1 MGHFPPITQCLHG
14 TDATAAFA
22 CCFGLGREGLGWGCE
37 GLGCGCE
44 GLASSCHLLASF
56 FMCLANAFASHVCPD
71 LSTITLSSMKCN
83 RFSIADIT
91 SSYAGPGSSAI
102 DAGIE
107 DIQAT
112 CSGHYYVSPP
122 ANYGPHGDFTA
133 SVSLRHCG
141 LLLGMWWST

>member
-56 FMCLANAFASHVCPD
+56 FMCLASAFASHVCPD
-71 LSTITLSSMKCN
+71 LSTITLS
-83 RFSIADIT
+83 T
-91 SSYAGPGSSAI
+91 SSSVAIPKLEHLAIKASLISLSS
-102 DAGIE
+102 
-107 DIQAT
+107 
-112 CSGHYYVSPP
+112 
-122 ANYGPHGDFTA
+122 
-133 SVSLRHCG
+133 G
-141 LLLGMWWST
+141 L